1 MTATEKKPWAY
12 KVVKT
17 QRGGDGKWFRYR
29 AAFTTADESA
39 AIAYA
44 EQFAADQA
52 GVPGTRIIVVTRKGD
67 RLVREFR
74 CG

>member
-1 MTATEKKPWAY
+1 MTTTKKSWAY

-17 QRGGDGKWFRYR
+17 QRGGDGKWFRYP
-29 AAFTTADESA
+29 AAFTSADEGE

-44 EQFAADQA
+44 ERFAGEQA

-67 RLVREFR
+67 SLVREFR